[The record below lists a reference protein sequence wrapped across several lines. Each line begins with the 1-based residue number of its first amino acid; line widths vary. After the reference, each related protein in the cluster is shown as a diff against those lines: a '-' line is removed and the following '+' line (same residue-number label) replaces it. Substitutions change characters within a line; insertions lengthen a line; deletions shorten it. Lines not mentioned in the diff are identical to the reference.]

1 MEDEDDE
8 ALLQMMTETSATT
21 SKALVPSAA
30 TSNDICDDTMS
41 DMDLL
46 KALEQSSDRTE
57 STAVV
62 VASDNA
68 LTCGL
73 DEEKVC
79 K

>member
-1 MEDEDDE
+1 
-8 ALLQMMTETSATT
+8 MMSETSATT

-30 TSNDICDDTMS
+30 TSNDTCDDTIS

-46 KALEQSSDRTE
+46 KALEQSSDGTE

-62 VASDNA
+62 VATDDA

-73 DEEKVC
+73 DEDKVC